1 MFRAA
6 RALLAVG
13 LVLVVGVLCPATAGA
28 ARPVPA
34 LTFDRTLKGICPFD
48 VQLTVVRQNEFIIH
62 ETVASDGTIYDQYAG
77 NLVVEVTNV
86 ETGKSLTY
94 NISGPGTFWHNPTT
108 GTLGG
113 QLYGPNLLWTTPE
126 NLPDEPAGVPT
137 LSYTTGP
144 VSFTGDASGKTTFYS
159 HRGTTT
165 DVCAA
170 LA

>member
-1 MFRAA
+1 MFRAV
-6 RALLAVG
+6 RALLG
-13 LVLVVGVLCPATAGA
+13 FVLVVGVLCPATAGA
-28 ARPVPA
+28 APPVPA
-34 LTFDRTLKGICPFD
+34 TVPDQTLTGICSFD

-62 ETVASDGTIYDQYAG
+62 ETAAPDGTIYDQYAG
-77 NLVVEVTNV
+77 NLVVEVTNR

-94 NISGPGTFWHNPTT
+94 NISGPGTFWHNPTS
-108 GTLGG
+108 GTFGG
-113 QLYGPNLLWTTPE
+113 QLYGPNLLWTAPE
-126 NLPDEPAGVPT
+126 NLPDEPAGVPA

-144 VSFTGDASGKTTFYS
+144 VSFTGDASGKTTSYS